1 MKKILALVLSI
12 VLVFSMAACGGETTA
27 PEGQG
32 STDNTESQTSENTE
46 SNNGELTFM
55 GVKTEP
61 AKKAEARFSDLVV
74 ESSAGTLQ
82 VKSLTDE
89 TEISDSDKL
98 EKVISGECDIAVGT
112 CDAFTETLGDLY
124 LFDMFGLFGS
134 KDEVKAFL
142 GGEAVNTL
150 KASLEESGLELLG
163 IWDKGFNQ
171 ILLSEMPIRMPD
183 DLQGLRIGTG
193 ISEDALKLWS
203 KTGADPSHAE
213 GSDVLINLEEWA
225 IDAYDGSVET
235 MASLEAQNAGAYLV
249 ETAHS
254 YTPYICV
261 MNLEKFNS
269 MTDVQKSAILDS
281 MREVQMNSFSESDA
295 YESYL
300 LSEFQKAGIEVIQLT
315 DEEKTAFNEVL
326 VTESAEKTIKKLM
339 PHPEILDA
347 AKEELKVLRES
358 QVADAQ

>member
-12 VLVFSMAACGGETTA
+12 VLVFSAAACGGENGA

-32 STDNTESQTSENTE
+32 GTDNNGSQTNENTD
-46 SNNGELTFM
+46 SRTGELTFI
-55 GVKTEP
+55 GVKTDP
-61 AKKAEARFSDLVV
+61 AKKAEARFADLVV

-89 TEISDSDKL
+89 SELSDSDKL

-142 GGEAVNTL
+142 SGEAINGL
-150 KASLEESGLELLG
+150 KASLEDSGLELLG

-171 ILLSEMPIRMPD
+171 MLLSEMPIRMPD

-193 ISEDALKLWS
+193 LSEDALKLWS

-213 GSDVLINLEEWA
+213 GSDVLFNLEEWA

-261 MNLEKFNS
+261 MNLERFNS
-269 MTDVQKSAILDS
+269 MTDVQKSAVLDS
-281 MREVQMNSFSESDA
+281 MSEVQMNSFSESKA
-295 YESYL
+295 YEDYL
-300 LSEFQKAGIEVIQLT
+300 LMEFQKAGIEIVLLT

-326 VTESAEKTIKKLM
+326 VTENAEKIIKKLM

-347 AKEELKVLRES
+347 AKEELKVWRES